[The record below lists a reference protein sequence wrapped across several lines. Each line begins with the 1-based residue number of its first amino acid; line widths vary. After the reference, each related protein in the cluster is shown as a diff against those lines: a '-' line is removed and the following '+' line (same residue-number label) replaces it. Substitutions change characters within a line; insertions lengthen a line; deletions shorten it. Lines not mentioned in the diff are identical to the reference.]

1 MNGLPY
7 APVAPPSW
15 ISKPLHAMT
24 HDELR
29 DLRDALCRES
39 PPDHALLR
47 AIDGRL
53 AGSAA
58 PPPAEDT
65 EVKPEAEP
73 DSEADSEVEPEAEAD
88 SEAESDDWALD
99 G

>member
-1 MNGLPY
+1 MNGSPH

-15 ISKPLHAMT
+15 ISKPLYAMT
-24 HDELR
+24 RDELR

-53 AGSAA
+53 AGSATPSPIEDA
-58 PPPAEDT
+58 GHARDVENAGDT
-65 EVKPEAEP
+65 EAK
-73 DSEADSEVEPEAEAD
+73 ADAKADAEA
-88 SEAESDDWALD
+88 EAESDDWALD